1 MKNLVYQLDRPGG
14 VFTPVEEEIGEPGP
28 GEIRLRTLRTGVCQS
43 DVVIYR
49 QGLSRIRAWPAVI
62 LHEASCRVDA
72 VGAGVTRFAVGDL
85 VGLGCDFP

>member
-14 VFTPVEEEIGEPGP
+14 VFTAVEEEIGEPGP

-49 QGLSRIRAWPAVI
+49 QGLSPHPLMAGRHPARGELPRRRGGHRCQQV
-62 LHEASCRVDA
+62 R
-72 VGAGVTRFAVGDL
+72 GR
-85 VGLGCDFP
+85 